1 MNRRDT
7 IKVLGSI
14 PFLAFGGAIG
24 GCNHYKHGMAERKMN
39 LPHHN
44 DIEDFL

>member
-14 PFLAFGGAIG
+14 PFLAFGGSSIG
-24 GCNHYKHGMAERKMN
+24 GCNHYKHDIAER
-39 LPHHN
+39 
-44 DIEDFL
+44 